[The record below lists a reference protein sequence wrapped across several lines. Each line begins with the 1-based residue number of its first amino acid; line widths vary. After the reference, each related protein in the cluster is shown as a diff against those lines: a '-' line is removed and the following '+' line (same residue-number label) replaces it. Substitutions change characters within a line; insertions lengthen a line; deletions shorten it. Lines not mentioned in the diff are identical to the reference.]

1 MNCQPYA
8 TAGMIAAPGRT
19 PKTANVFWVI
29 PFETNQMM
37 QRMSTS
43 AEARQAAG
51 GFKMRMLAPWDM
63 GHGSIVGPCRRCT
76 SLYILPYSSVVE
88 QVEPANL
95 PKFTQM
101 HPQLACA
108 IPSQFCVILMQSFP
122 SRSAKC
128 IALKSPVHPCAKS
141 LWRDLF
147 FADADATDRIMDFS
161 C

>member
-19 PKTANVFWVI
+19 QNGNFILMANVFWVI
-29 PFETNQMM
+29 PFETNQMT

-76 SLYILPYSSVVE
+76 SLHILPYSSVVE

-95 PKFTQM
+95 PK
-101 HPQLACA
+101 
-108 IPSQFCVILMQSFP
+108 
-122 SRSAKC
+122 C
-128 IALKSPVHPCAKS
+128 IHML
-141 LWRDLF
+141 D
-147 FADADATDRIMDFS
+147 
-161 C
+161 